1 MSGDPLDFIGRC
13 LNPAAGP
20 EAASTLHADIVA
32 GGLDWMAVV
41 ATANQHLLAPALWAG
56 LRDKALTGHLPE
68 DLRDYLHALYQLNG
82 QRNVYLRQQL
92 EETVR
97 QLNAAGIAPVLL
109 KGAAALLAGGS
120 DPAARMMMDLDILV
134 PRQDLQAALD
144 ALHALGYRAD
154 DRPQIDY
161 ARHHHCPPLFRAGDY
176 GSLEVH
182 QELLLPTAAPILPTA
197 AAWARVENL
206 EAAGLGVKVLS
217 PTHQALYNVL
227 HAQIADLHHAAG
239 TIDLRS
245 LHNLAVLQ
253 AAWGE
258 AIDWREIRAAMDCH
272 GKGAVLRAYLYLAQR
287 LLGMAP
293 PAGLRPSWRSRCHYA
308 RCRAQLRWPR
318 AGGWITKLARGRQRF
333 AAYYIHR
340 RYGHTDSRLKL
351 LAGRL
356 RYTGYLL
363 THLLSKAQD

>member
-1 MSGDPLDFIGRC
+1 MSGGDALDFIGGC
-13 LNPAAGP
+13 LNPTAGP
-20 EAASTLHADIVA
+20 ESADALRAAIVA
-32 GGLDWMAVV
+32 GRPDWMAVV
-41 ATANQHLLAPALWAG
+41 ATANRHLLAPALWAA
-56 LRDKALTGHLPE
+56 LRDKDLTAHLPQ
-68 DLRDYLHALYQLNG
+68 DLHDYLHALYQLNG
-82 QRNVYLRQQL
+82 QRNVHLRQQL

-109 KGAAALLAGGS
+109 KGAMALLTGAF
-120 DPAARMMMDLDILV
+120 DPAARMMLDLDILV
-134 PRQDLQAALD
+134 PRRDLQAALD

-154 DRPQIDY
+154 GQPQIDY

-182 QELLLPTAAPILPTA
+182 QDLLLPTAAPILPTA
-197 AAWARVENL
+197 AAWAQAEDLAV
-206 EAAGLGVKVLS
+206 AGIRARVLS

-245 LHNLAVLQ
+245 LHNLALIQ

-258 AIDWREIRAAMDCH
+258 AIDWQAIRAAMDRH
-272 GKGAVLRAYLYLAQR
+272 GKGGVLRAYLYLAWR

-293 PAGLRPSWRSRCHYA
+293 PDGLRPDWRSRCHYA
-308 RCRAQLRWPR
+308 RCRAQRRWAW
-318 AGGWITKLARGRQRF
+318 AGGWIARLARSRQRF

-340 RYGHTDSRLKL
+340 RYGHTHS
-351 LAGRL
+351 
-356 RYTGYLL
+356 
-363 THLLSKAQD
+363 